1 MGRDGKYSL
10 PTGCK
15 FSLVFR
21 EESENGDRRDLRIV
35 NNVSS
40 NCSYVIGW
48 MLGDVVRNFADDEAH
63 EAIRGFLT
71 RIDDGLPATRFME
84 DLLDI
89 VRRQAQLIESEAKS
103 SEEYFENL
111 AKQNAKGETQ

>member
-1 MGRDGKYSL
+1 MARDGKYSL
-10 PTGCK
+10 PTGYK
-15 FSLVFR
+15 FSLTFR

-40 NCSYVIGW
+40 NYSYVIGW

-63 EAIRGFLT
+63 EAIRGFLS

-89 VRRQAQLIESEAKS
+89 VRKQVQLIESEAKT
-103 SEEYFENL
+103 SEEYFEKL